1 MLADGGEAIADLA
14 VLRDQAALFGPVA
27 SDPTAWRLLA
37 DLDEPMLAE
46 LRAARA
52 AAREVAWAQH
62 TETRGELPAPTVAD
76 QQVPGLVLD
85 VDASIVLCHS
95 DKESATRTWKKPSAS
110 TRCSVSWTTPARPC
124 RVCCGKAGPGRTRPL
139 TTSPSSTTPSPRSPM
154 RIGTAPRSCCAP
166 IRPAPATAS
175 SPTSVSYATSTSI
188 SASPSAWRSP
198 NRSGKPSGRS
208 PTGSPPS
215 TSTATFVNTPKSA
228 RSLADSPP
236 TVSPKAPDSSSA
248 ANDPTPAPN

>member
-1 MLADGGEAIADLA
+1 MDLAVMLADGGEAIADLA
-14 VLRDQAALFGPVA
+14 VLRHQAALFGPVA

-95 DKESATRTWKKPSAS
+95 DKESATRTWKKTFGFHPLCAETRRVTTLFRSRRHGQTQSSCQSACQHCGVVRIAS
-110 TRCSVSWTTPARPC
+110 T
-124 RVCCGKAGPGRTRPL
+124 
-139 TTSPSSTTPSPRSPM
+139 
-154 RIGTAPRSCCAP
+154 IGQ
-166 IRPAPATAS
+166 I
-175 SPTSVSYATSTSI
+175 
-188 SASPSAWRSP
+188 
-198 NRSGKPSGRS
+198 
-208 PTGSPPS
+208 
-215 TSTATFVNTPKSA
+215 
-228 RSLADSPP
+228 
-236 TVSPKAPDSSSA
+236 
-248 ANDPTPAPN
+248 